1 ANILERHIEEDKAD
15 AKKSI
20 EVLKKSFNV
29 LVPKERKKLITSLNT
44 EMLEYAKNLEFEKAA
59 EIRDEIARI
68 KDLGKV

>member
-29 LVPKERKKLITSLNT
+29 LVPKERKKLITALNT